1 MAGSQRRPESFDGRV
16 LRWHLLEHETPPYLS
31 QNGDASRAF
40 LSYEAWRRAHPD
52 QRPETVAVILAAA
65 NRLHLVDDPDVDR
78 RIGHA
83 GYARNRRRRRPAPS
97 PRNGDQSD
105 GFEGDG
111 AELQPSRPAGP
122 DRHSRLAHDPHRLD

>member
-1 MAGSQRRPESFDGRV
+1 MK
-16 LRWHLLEHETPPYLS
+16 
-31 QNGDASRAF
+31 
-40 LSYEAWRRAHPD
+40 D

-111 AELQPSRPAGP
+111 AGAY
-122 DRHSRLAHDPHRLD
+122 SRLDRPIRIDTAGGRTIRIVWVVNALLALSTMRSQAANFFS

>member
-1 MAGSQRRPESFDGRV
+1 MK
-16 LRWHLLEHETPPYLS
+16 
-31 QNGDASRAF
+31 
-40 LSYEAWRRAHPD
+40 D

-122 DRHSRLAHDPHRLD
+122 DRHSRLAHPNRIEYWGLKRRLNHLDTFVVLVRPPSR